1 MDQSPQLVQTANP
14 DYALV
19 QRWLAGEVA
28 LHLISPDQP
37 APPLPTL
44 PAGVTLALQTSGSTG
59 EPKTVLHTTAS
70 LVASARTTND
80 FLGDPGQW
88 LLTLPTHHIAGFQV
102 LLRSVLA
109 GIAPEVLPG
118 PFRARTFAE
127 LAGSQQYVSLVP
139 TQLSRIL
146 PDDAARA
153 ALATFSAVLVGGAGL
168 PEPLAAAAAEAN
180 IKVVHTYGMS
190 ETGGGLVYD
199 GRPLPGA
206 EVALD
211 SDGRILL
218 GGPFLA
224 HSYLE
229 DHHNS
234 AFRTTGGGTRWL
246 ATNDWG
252 SWQDGRLQVS
262 GRLDNLINTGGEK
275 IAPEAVERALESLP
289 EVAGAVVVGQKD
301 SDWGQKV
308 VALVVWAGPKRL
320 PKEQLGAAVRAGLGP
335 AAVPR
340 VVVEATQLPL
350 LPTGK
355 IDRQAAAA
363 LLEYPD
369 PGRLV
374 N

>member
-1 MDQSPQLVQTANP
+1 MDQSPQLVQTTNP

-37 APPLPTL
+37 APPIPTL

-80 FLGDPGQW
+80 FLGEPGQW

-127 LAGSQQYVSLVP
+127 RAGSQRYVSLVP

-146 PDDAARA
+146 PDDDARA

-168 PEPLAAAAAEAN
+168 PEPLAAAAAAAN
-180 IKVVHTYGMS
+180 IKVVPTYGMS

-229 DHHNS
+229 EQHNS
-234 AFRTTGGGTRWL
+234 AFRTTVGGTRWL

-252 SWQDGRLQVS
+252 AWQGGRLHVA

-308 VALVVWAGPKRL
+308 VALVVWAGAARL
-320 PKEQLGAAVRAGLGP
+320 PKEQLAAAVRERLGP

-340 VVVEATQLPL
+340 EVVAAAQMPL

-363 LLEYPD
+363 LLETRIRGD
-369 PGRLV
+369 W
-374 N
+374 